1 MPDISADGSVVVFH
15 SSSNYTGGN
24 SNGSLEVFIVRT
36 DGSGIRQL
44 SSSPLGSGSGFP
56 RVDQNGTW
64 VVFYSGENPTGGNAD
79 GSFEVYRVRTDGQA
93 LELLTGNTPFFSR
106 HPDISGAG
114 DLVVYS
120 SQTDPLGTNPEH
132 NYELFLLELATFTV
146 TQFTS
151 TVEEEVWWPR
161 ISQDGSTVYFIS
173 NGEFTEQDPDETL
186 DIYRVTV
193 SGGAIERVGALRR
206 GYYNALEP
214 DNGPLISVSADTR
227 AVFYGFGDPIEQNP
241 DLSSEVFLIDDT
253 QPSEIRVSA
262 GAQPTQLT
270 WAHEAQPLR
279 YDVIRGDVA
288 DLTSGGG
295 NTVDLGGVVCLENDS
310 PDADTAGFEDFA
322 VPAAGQAF
330 FYMYR
335 GSQGS
340 EAGPGSYGP
349 GSSGGERIASAGDCE
364 P

>member
-1 MPDISADGSVVVFH
+1 M
-15 SSSNYTGGN
+15 
-24 SNGSLEVFIVRT
+24 
-36 DGSGIRQL
+36 
-44 SSSPLGSGSGFP
+44 
-56 RVDQNGTW
+56 
-64 VVFYSGENPTGGNAD
+64 
-79 GSFEVYRVRTDGQA
+79 
-93 LELLTGNTPFFSR
+93 ELLTGNTPFFSR

-151 TVEEEVWWPR
+151 TVDEEVWWPR

-173 NGEFTEQDPDETL
+173 DGDFTEQDPDKTI
-186 DIYRVTV
+186 DMYRVTV

-206 GYYNALEP
+206 GYYNDLSPE
-214 DNGPLISVSADTR
+214 NGPLTSVSADGAR
-227 AVFYGFGDPIEQNP
+227 AVFYGFRDLIEQNP

-262 GAQPTQLT
+262 GAQPTLVT
-270 WAHEAQPLR
+270 WDHEAQPLR

-310 PDADTAGFEDFA
+310 PDADTTGFEDFE
-322 VPAAGQAF
+322 VPASGQAF
-330 FYMYR
+330 FYLYR
-335 GSQGS
+335 GTQGS
-340 EAGPGSYGP
+340 EAGPGSYGLGP
-349 GSSGGERIASAGDCE
+349 SGSERIAGAGDCGS
-364 P
+364 